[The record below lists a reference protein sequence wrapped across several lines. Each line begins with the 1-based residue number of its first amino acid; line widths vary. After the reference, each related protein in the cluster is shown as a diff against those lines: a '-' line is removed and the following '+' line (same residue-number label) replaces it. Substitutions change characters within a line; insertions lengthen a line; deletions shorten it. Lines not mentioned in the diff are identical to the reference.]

1 MKQHEIAAEWGY
13 NPNLIHSSIELIHLL
28 KWLSH
33 RIFQDASSR
42 SVLMEHTRVPVPE
55 IWQDSENDQS
65 EMHPPPRGKT
75 LGKRA
80 PLQEMSSN
88 AASRPICTS
97 VVPVSPR
104 SSPLRYFGDSK
115 RPKVQVSPEMRRIPL
130 VSNVDHVDLEESER
144 DDPQLMTEYS
154 TEIFADLYERQERY
168 VVGSGYLERQ
178 PDLTWKIRGIVI
190 DWLVHLHSRAR
201 MLPET
206 LFLGVNIFDRFL
218 SRERVGLHDI
228 QLVGISSLYI
238 AAKYEEVMCPTI
250 DWMSS
255 AGNYSDDEVRGM
267 ELRVILSID
276 FDIGYAN
283 PLNFL
288 RRVNKA
294 DGYDSLIRAVA
305 KYLLELSLF
314 DENLMTYR
322 PSDTAAA
329 AIFLAREILGYG
341 DWTAEHIFYSGGCTA
356 EGLTSI
362 TKYMIEFLKAP
373 SVYKHLDQKYS
384 TSKSSYKAALISRK
398 WAHGLSN

>member
-1 MKQHEIAAEWGY
+1 M
-13 NPNLIHSSIELIHLL
+13 
-28 KWLSH
+28 
-33 RIFQDASSR
+33 
-42 SVLMEHTRVPVPE
+42 PVPE
-55 IWQDSENDQS
+55 IWQDSENVQPDMQ
-65 EMHPPPRGKT
+65 PPARGKM

-88 AASRPICTS
+88 ATSRPLSTP
-97 VVPVSPR
+97 VAPVSPQ

-115 RPKVQVSPEMRRIPL
+115 RHKPQVSPEMRRIPL
-130 VSNVDHVDLEESER
+130 ITNVEHVDLEESER
-144 DDPQLMTEYS
+144 SDPQLITEYS
-154 TEIFADLYERQERY
+154 SEIFADLYERQERY
-168 VVGSGYLERQ
+168 VVGSGYLARQ
-178 PDLTWKIRGIVI
+178 PDITWKIRGIVV

-218 SRERVGLHDI
+218 SRERVSLHDI

-255 AGNYSDDEVRGM
+255 AGNYSDEEVRKM
-267 ELRVILSID
+267 ELQVILAID

-294 DGYDSLIRAVA
+294 DGYDSVVRAIA

-314 DENLMTYR
+314 DQNLMTYR

-329 AIFLAREILGYG
+329 AIYLAREILGYG
-341 DWTAEHIFYSGGCTA
+341 EWSSEHIFYSGGCTA
-356 EGLTSI
+356 EALNNI
-362 TKYMIEFLKAP
+362 TKYMIQFLQAP

-384 TSKSSYKAALISRK
+384 TSKSSYKAAIICRK